1 MKKFN
6 EWKNEESNVEEFLDN
21 IKDLSN
27 QLKLNLETFQG
38 ERFAGFLNLIGGV
51 KELQRTIAEIE
62 NNCVTKEAKEE
73 KVSCCSEKGCDC
85 DKFTGKLK
93 ICKGCKHSKSKHS

>member
-73 KVSCCSEKGCDC
+73 KVSCCSKKGCDC

-93 ICKGCKHSKSKHS
+93 ICKNCKHSKSKHS